1 MNTSR
6 SSWTPLHVLGIS
18 SDLFPRYTDSFYN
31 HTEVGVD
38 KVLENGTFK
47 GMNLT
52 YLTTKNVV
60 SAARNHF
67 GCDQIIVCGT
77 IWHKSLTSRL
87 AL

>member
-6 SSWTPLHVLGIS
+6 SSWTPLSCVG
-18 SDLFPRYTDSFYN
+18 DFFRPFPKVSRYTNSFYN

-52 YLTTKNVV
+52 CLTTKNVV

-67 GCDQIIVCGT
+67 GCDQIIGKPGPHLSV
-77 IWHKSLTSRL
+77 KR
-87 AL
+87 